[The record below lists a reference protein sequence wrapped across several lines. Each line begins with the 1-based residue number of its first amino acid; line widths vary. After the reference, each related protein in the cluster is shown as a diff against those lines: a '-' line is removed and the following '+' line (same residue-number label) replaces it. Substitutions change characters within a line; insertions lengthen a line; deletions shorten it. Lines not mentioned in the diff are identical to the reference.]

1 MTQQQNRDQWSTN
14 KGFLLAALGSAV
26 GLGNVWRF
34 SYVAGE
40 NGGGAFLLV
49 YLGMVFLVGIPLLLA
64 EFALGRST
72 QRENSSAIDMLAPT
86 SRWRYMGLLGVI
98 ASCLILAYYAV
109 VAGWVFKY
117 TALYAFSTTRTLAMA
132 GFASAFETHVAR
144 PLEPLVWQG
153 LALALT
159 MAIIAKGVERGIER
173 VSLVLMPALAL
184 LLLGLAAYSATLPG
198 FQQGMSFLFRPDWS
212 VLYTPK
218 VYLAALGQAFFS
230 IGLAMGVM
238 VTYGSYLSP
247 TWHLPR
253 ATVTIALGDTLF
265 AVTAGLVIFPAV
277 FSLGLDPAQGP
288 GLAFVVLPG
297 VFAQMSG
304 GAVAG
309 LAFFLLLSIAAL
321 TSMVSLLEV
330 PVAYAIQRFGWSRWR
345 ASLVLGSLLFLLGV
359 PASLG
364 FGAWSNL
371 TTPAGRGILDSM
383 DFAAVELLLP
393 LNGLLLALFLGWVW
407 PRQDALQASDLFGS
421 RLGRLWH
428 FCLRYIVPLLVAAI
442 LAGSIGGT

>member
-1 MTQQQNRDQWSTN
+1 MEAIGTD
-14 KGFLLAALGSAV
+14 
-26 GLGNVWRF
+26 GLKH
-34 SYVAGE
+34 
-40 NGGGAFLLV
+40 
-49 YLGMVFLVGIPLLLA
+49 VFY
-64 EFALGRST
+64 R
-72 QRENSSAIDMLAPT
+72 R
-86 SRWRYMGLLGVI
+86 
-98 ASCLILAYYAV
+98 
-109 VAGWVFKY
+109 
-117 TALYAFSTTRTLAMA
+117 
-132 GFASAFETHVAR
+132 H
-144 PLEPLVWQG
+144 
-153 LALALT
+153 
-159 MAIIAKGVERGIER
+159 
-173 VSLVLMPALAL
+173 
-184 LLLGLAAYSATLPG
+184 
-198 FQQGMSFLFRPDWS
+198 
-212 VLYTPK
+212 
-218 VYLAALGQAFFS
+218 
-230 IGLAMGVM
+230 
-238 VTYGSYLSP
+238 
-247 TWHLPR
+247 HLR
-253 ATVTIALGDTLF
+253 
-265 AVTAGLVIFPAV
+265 
-277 FSLGLDPAQGP
+277 
-288 GLAFVVLPG
+288 
-297 VFAQMSG
+297 G

-407 PRQDALQASDLFGS
+407 PRQDALQASDLLGS